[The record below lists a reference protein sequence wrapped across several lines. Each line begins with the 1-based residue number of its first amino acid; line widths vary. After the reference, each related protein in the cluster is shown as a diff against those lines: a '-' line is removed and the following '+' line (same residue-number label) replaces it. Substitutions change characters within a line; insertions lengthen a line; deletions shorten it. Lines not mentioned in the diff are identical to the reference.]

1 MRSNLSTSLLE
12 VSTSSDTAQSDCEN
26 RTVVWCEKCFEK
38 LFEKR
43 RAGSRLSRMPSV
55 KINEV
60 VKVILQAMSTTSMP
74 RSAGTSG

>member
-1 MRSNLSTSLLE
+1 MQSNLSMSLLE
-12 VSTSSDTAQSDCEN
+12 GSTSSDAAQSDCEN
-26 RTVVWCEKCFEK
+26 RTVVWCEKRFEK

-43 RAGSRLSRMPSV
+43 RAGSRLRWMPSV